1 MELVK
6 EIPREKI
13 EQFKHLM
20 REYLYSYRLTDSD
33 LCRKT
38 SFLLGEYLLNKEH
51 EYNIPYLLQH
61 AFWAVKLLNDPPAY
75 KTIRVELEYVLEC
88 LEGKRE
94 FSQEELDNLLKDYYK
109 KACLRAKRKVKDDWH
124 RYDSG
129 TFWNKLFR
137 RLRIAKQ

>member
-6 EIPREKI
+6 EIPGEKI

-20 REYLYSYRLTDSD
+20 REYLYSYRLTESD
-33 LCRKT
+33 LCRKI
-38 SFLLGEYLLNKEH
+38 SLLLGEYLLDKEH

-75 KTIRVELEYVLEC
+75 KTTRVELEYVLEC

-94 FSQEELDNLLKDYYK
+94 FSQDELDNLLKDYYK
-109 KACLRAKRKVKDDWH
+109 KLKDDWY

>member
-6 EIPREKI
+6 EIPGEKI

-20 REYLYSYRLTDSD
+20 REYLYSYRLTESD
-33 LCRKT
+33 LCRKI
-38 SFLLGEYLLNKEH
+38 SLLLGEYLLNKEH

-75 KTIRVELEYVLEC
+75 KTTRVELEYVLEC

-94 FSQEELDNLLKDYYK
+94 FSQDELDNLLKDYYK
-109 KACLRAKRKVKDDWH
+109 KLKDDWY

>member
-1 MELVK
+1 MESGK
-6 EIPREKI
+6 EIPKEKI
-13 EQFKHLM
+13 EQFKYLI
-20 REYLYSYRLTDSD
+20 REYLYSYRLANSD

-38 SFLLGEYLLNKEH
+38 SFLLGEYLLDKEH

-61 AFWAVKLLNDPPAY
+61 AFWMVKLLNDPPAY
-75 KTIRVELEYVLEC
+75 KTTRVELEYVLEC

-94 FSQEELDNLLKDYYK
+94 FSQAELDNLLKDYYK
-109 KACLRAKRKVKDDWH
+109 KLKDNSP

-137 RLRIAKQ
+137 RLKIAKQ